1 MSSGKGTAMGGTG
14 IGGVF
19 DAGAREFDAWG
30 ARLWDPIGE
39 ATVGACSPKGGER
52 VLDACCGAGASALP
66 AAAAVAPDGT
76 VDAVDLSEALLAQGR
91 ERAARAGIDNVR
103 FVRADAAA
111 WPEPG
116 AYDLVQVVHGV
127 AFFPD
132 MDAGTAA
139 LAGALRPGGRMAVT
153 VWAEGALADF
163 LTLYFE
169 AIGAETGTRPGPP
182 GFQQA
187 RDRIADAARLT
198 AWLEGLGL
206 VCEHVARHDHRV
218 PLDAASAW
226 EFVQGN
232 AARGLMDGLDAPA
245 RERVRTRLADLMAER
260 GVAELDASFTV
271 ALARRPD

>member
-1 MSSGKGTAMGGTG
+1 MSGTG
-14 IGGVF
+14 VGEVF

-39 ATVGACSPKGGER
+39 ATVLASEPRPGER

-66 AAAAVAPDGT
+66 AASAVAPGGS
-76 VDAVDLSEALLAQGR
+76 VDAVDLSDALLEQGR
-91 ERAARAGIDNVR
+91 ARAARAGADNVR

-132 MDAGTAA
+132 MDAGTSA
-139 LAGALRPGGRMAVT
+139 LVRALRPGGRLAVT

-163 LTLYFE
+163 MTLYLE
-169 AIGAETGTRPGPP
+169 AIGAETGTRPEMP
-182 GFQQA
+182 GFRQA
-187 RDRIADAARLT
+187 RDRIADSDRLSS
-198 AWLEGLGL
+198 WLEGLGAE
-206 VCEHVARHDHRV
+206 VVRVARHDHRV
-218 PLDAASAW
+218 PLDGDSAW

-232 AARGLMDGLDAPA
+232 AARGMLEGLDATVQGRV
-245 RERVRTRLADLMAER
+245 RERLAALMAER
-260 GVAELDASFTV
+260 GVDTLDASFTV
-271 ALARRPD
+271 AVARRPE

>member
-1 MSSGKGTAMGGTG
+1 MDETG
-14 IGGVF
+14 IGEVF

-39 ATVGACSPKGGER
+39 ATVRACAPRAGER

-66 AAAAVAPDGT
+66 AARAVAPDGA
-76 VDAVDLSEALLAQGR
+76 VDAVDLSATLLEQGR
-91 ERAARAGIDNVR
+91 ERAARAGIGTVR
-103 FVRADAAA
+103 FVYADAAA

-139 LAGALRPGGRMAVT
+139 LARALRPGGRMAVT
-153 VWAEGALADF
+153 VWAEGALSGF
-163 LTLYFE
+163 MSLYSE
-169 AIGAETGTRPGPP
+169 AIGDVTGTRPEPP
-182 GFQQA
+182 GFRQA
-187 RDRIADAARLT
+187 RDRIADTARLT

-206 VCEHVARHDHRV
+206 EVGHVARHDHRV
-218 PLDAASAW
+218 PLDGASAW

-232 AARGLMDGLDAPA
+232 AARGLMEDLDAPS
-245 RERVRTRLADLMAER
+245 RERVRARLADLMAER
-260 GVAELDASFTV
+260 GVEELDASFTV
-271 ALARRPD
+271 ALARRPA